1 MNGGFVK
8 IYGSLVF
15 SSVWRESKDTKI
27 LWVTMLALADPT
39 GFVEGSVSG
48 IAHVAGLTKEECV
61 AALAALSAPDPD
73 SKTPD
78 NEGRRIEAVPRGW
91 RILNYE
97 MYREMRTRSQDEA
110 ARRQRESRARRRDG
124 HEESQ
129 MSQPVTDASASASAS
144 SSPSESVSEK
154 QLTDSP
160 QGERPG
166 VAKLAAFMAAN
177 DFGPFRDLVEGYI
190 RASKSA
196 VAVMATFEMHLTG
209 EMGHERATPQQLGL
223 ALQQYMPQEEGG
235 RFKANFF
242 AGFLRKAKVQPERA
256 ERRRMNGAEEASMI
270 AEKREAEQREQDA
283 RDQQMLNDFERQN
296 EERFV
301 VLTEQAEK
309 ATDKRHKGEVR
320 REMVRGALIALIRK
334 EVR

>member
-48 IAHVAGLTKEECV
+48 IAHVAGLTREECV
-61 AALAALSAPDPD
+61 ASLDSLMKPDPD

-78 NEGRRIEAVPRGW
+78 NEGRRIEAVARGW

-97 MYREMRTRSQDEA
+97 MYREMRTRSQEDA
-110 ARRQRESRARRRDG
+110 ARRQRDSRARRRDG

-129 MSQPVTDASASASAS
+129 MSQPVTDASASASPS
-144 SSPSESVSEK
+144 SSESPSEKETAK
-154 QLTDSP
+154 DSLN
-160 QGERPG
+160 GERPG

-190 RASKSA
+190 RASKSSM
-196 VAVMATFEMHLTG
+196 AVMATFEMHLTG
-209 EMGHERATPQQLGL
+209 EMGHEKATPAQLGL
-223 ALQQYMPQEEGG
+223 ALQQYIPQEEGG

-242 AGFLRKAKVQPERA
+242 AGFLRKAKAMPERT
-256 ERRRMNGAEEASMI
+256 ERRRANAAEEAHII
-270 AEKREAEQREQDA
+270 AEKREAEQREQDV
-283 RDQQMLNDFERQN
+283 RDQQMLNDFERLN

-301 VLTEQAEK
+301 VLKEQAEK
-309 ATDKRHKGEVR
+309 SVDRRHKGDTR
-320 REMVRGALIALIRK
+320 AEMVRGALISLVRK

>member
-48 IAHVAGLTKEECV
+48 IAHVAGLTREECV

-129 MSQPVTDASASASAS
+129 MSQEVTDASASASPS
-144 SSPSESVSEK
+144 SSGSASENQK
-154 QLTDSP
+154 TTDSP

-190 RASKSA
+190 RASKSSM
-196 VAVMATFEMHLTG
+196 AVMATFEMHLTG
-209 EMGHERATPQQLGL
+209 EMGHERATAKELGL
-223 ALQQYMPQEEGG
+223 ALQQYIPQEEGG

-242 AGFLRKAKVQPERA
+242 AGFIRKAKAQPERTARRTSNAA
-256 ERRRMNGAEEASMI
+256 EDARI
-270 AEKREAEQREQDA
+270 IQEKREAEQREQDQ
-283 RDQQMLNDFERQN
+283 RDTDLLNDFERRN
-296 EERFV
+296 EERFTM
-301 VLTEQAEK
+301 LKQQAD
-309 ATDKRHKGEVR
+309 ASVDKRVKGETR
-320 REMVRGALIALIRK
+320 REMVRGALIALVRA